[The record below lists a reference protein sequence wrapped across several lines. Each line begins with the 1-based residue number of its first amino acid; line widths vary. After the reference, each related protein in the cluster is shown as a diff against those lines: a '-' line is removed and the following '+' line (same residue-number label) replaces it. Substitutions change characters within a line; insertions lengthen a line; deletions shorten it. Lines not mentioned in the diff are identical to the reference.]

1 VVILMGY
8 DMFGG
13 SRDEQLEVSTAER
26 GLAAL
31 IEVAERAVEK
41 IGSSVPP
48 AQLRALLIID
58 RSGSLNLNRLATQVG
73 GFCVGHSRLCD
84 RMEIGDC

>member
-1 VVILMGY
+1 MGY
-8 DMFGG
+8 DMFRG
-13 SRDEQLEVSTAER
+13 SRDEKLEVSTAER

-58 RSGSLNLNRLATQVG
+58 RAGSLNLNRLA
-73 GFCVGHSRLCD
+73 SRPV
-84 RMEIGDC
+84 RPRRPPAGSVTGWRSPDC

>member
-1 VVILMGY
+1 MGY
-8 DMFGG
+8 DMYRG
-13 SRDEQLEVSTAER
+13 SRDGQLEVSTAER

-58 RSGSLNLNRLATQVG
+58 RTGSLNLNRLAAQVVRPRRPPAACATG
-73 GFCVGHSRLCD
+73 WKSRAC
-84 RMEIGDC
+84 